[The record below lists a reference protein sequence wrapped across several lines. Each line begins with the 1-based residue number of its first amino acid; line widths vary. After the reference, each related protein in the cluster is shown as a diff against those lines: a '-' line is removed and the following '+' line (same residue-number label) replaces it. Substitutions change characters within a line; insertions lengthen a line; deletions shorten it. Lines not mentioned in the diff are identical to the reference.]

1 MNNVHELHEF
11 HETKEGNVFKLDV
24 ADLEWENHHFQIEYV
39 VNIQLVEECVIIH
52 LFACINE

>member
-39 VNIQLVEECVIIH
+39 VNIQ
-52 LFACINE
+52 